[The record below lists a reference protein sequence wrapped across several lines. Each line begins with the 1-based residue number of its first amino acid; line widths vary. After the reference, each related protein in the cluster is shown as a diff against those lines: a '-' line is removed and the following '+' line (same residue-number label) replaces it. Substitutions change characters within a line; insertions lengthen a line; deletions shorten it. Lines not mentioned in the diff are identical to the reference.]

1 MDPITL
7 ILTAMATGAAA
18 GVTAGAQDAVSS
30 AIKDAY
36 TTLKSFLARKFA
48 GKPEAEVA
56 LAQHEQDP
64 DTWEKPLKKALS
76 DVQADQDPQIIEA
89 AKKLM
94 AIAQAGGRTGGTY
107 ITASGERS
115 VAFGGSMSG
124 GSITTGDANKPP
136 DEKV

>member
-7 ILTAMATGAAA
+7 ILTALVTGAAA
-18 GVTAGAQDAVSS
+18 GTQNTVSS
-30 AIKDAY
+30 AIRDAY
-36 TTLKSFLARKFA
+36 AALKSVVERKFA

-76 DVQADQDPQIIEA
+76 DVQADRDPQIIEA

-94 AIAQAGGRTGGTY
+94 AIAQAEGHAGGTY
-107 ITASGERS
+107 VTASGERS
-115 VAFGGSMSG
+115 IALGGNVDSST
-124 GSITTGDANKPP
+124 IITGDHNITG
-136 DEKV
+136 

>member
-7 ILTAMATGAAA
+7 ILTALVTGAAA
-18 GVTAGAQDAVSS
+18 GTQQTVSS
-30 AIKDAY
+30 AIRDAY
-36 TTLKSFLARKFA
+36 AALKSFVERKFA

-76 DVQADQDPQIIEA
+76 DVQADRDPQIIEA

-94 AIAQAGGRTGGTY
+94 AIAQAEGHTGGTY
-107 ITASGERS
+107 VTASGERS
-115 VAFGGSMSG
+115 VALGGNMDSST
-124 GSITTGDANKPP
+124 IITGDHNITG
-136 DEKV
+136 

>member
-7 ILTAMATGAAA
+7 ILTALATGAAA
-18 GVTAGAQDAVSS
+18 AAQDTVNT

-36 TTLKSFLARKFA
+36 ATLKSCIIQKFT

-56 LAQHEQDP
+56 LAQHEHDP

-76 DVQADQDPQIIEA
+76 NVQADREPQIMEA

-94 AIAQAGGRTGGTY
+94 ALAQAEGRTGGTNV
-107 ITASGERS
+107 TASGERS
-115 VAFGGSMSG
+115 VAFGGGMSG
-124 GSITTGDANKPP
+124 GTITTGDTNKPQE
-136 DEKV
+136 DKA